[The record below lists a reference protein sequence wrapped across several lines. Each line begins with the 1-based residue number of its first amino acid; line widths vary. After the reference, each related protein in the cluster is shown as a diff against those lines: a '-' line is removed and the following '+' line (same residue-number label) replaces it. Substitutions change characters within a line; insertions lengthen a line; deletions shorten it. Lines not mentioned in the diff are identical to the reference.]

1 MVKLLCKLRK
11 GCNVDVM
18 AGKYEKRE
26 LLGSG
31 TFGKA
36 WLVIK
41 EDTSRTHVMKEIF
54 VKGLTE
60 KEKNQALTEVEVLAK
75 CKHLNIIRYRDA
87 FIDNGNLNIVMEHAE
102 DGIEKY
108 TNH

>member
-1 MVKLLCKLRK
+1 M
-11 GCNVDVM
+11 M
-18 AGKYEKRE
+18 AGSYKKKE

-36 WLVIK
+36 WLVVK
-41 EDTSRTHVMKEIF
+41 EDTSRSHVMKEIF

-75 CKHLNIIRYRDA
+75 CKHLNIVRYKDA
-87 FIDNGNLNIVMEHAE
+87 FIENGTLNIVMEHAE
-102 DGIEKY
+102 NGM
-108 TNH
+108 